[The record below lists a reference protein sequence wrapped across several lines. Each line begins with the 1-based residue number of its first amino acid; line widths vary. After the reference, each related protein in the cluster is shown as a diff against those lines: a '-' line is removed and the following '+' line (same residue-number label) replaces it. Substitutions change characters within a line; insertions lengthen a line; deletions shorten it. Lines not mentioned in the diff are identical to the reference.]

1 MTLMSICACIVGK
14 GYTAA
19 CMVGTGV
26 SKRKAHG
33 RKDEMYVVLNI
44 TERNIFGNEVLSKQF
59 RKFFL
64 RCVVPLN
71 FQRCELTVIKMSKKL

>member
-1 MTLMSICACIVGK
+1 MTLMSICACIAGK
-14 GYTAA
+14 GCTAA

-44 TERNIFGNEVLSKQF
+44 TEQNIFGNEVLSKQF
-59 RKFFL
+59 RKFF
-64 RCVVPLN
+64 CVVLYLLIFN
-71 FQRCELTVIKMSKKL
+71 DVN

>member
-33 RKDEMYVVLNI
+33 RKDEMYVGLVMKFYQNNL
-44 TERNIFGNEVLSKQF
+44 ES
-59 RKFFL
+59 FFL

-71 FQRCELTVIKMSKKL
+71 FQRCELTVIKMPKKL